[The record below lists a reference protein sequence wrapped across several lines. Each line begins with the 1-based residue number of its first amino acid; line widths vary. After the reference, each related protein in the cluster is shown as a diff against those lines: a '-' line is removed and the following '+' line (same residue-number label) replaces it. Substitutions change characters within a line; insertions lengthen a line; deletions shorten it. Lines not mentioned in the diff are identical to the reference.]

1 MDILETVSC
10 TYENLVYDKGGI
22 SKESEND
29 GSFNKWCWENQLST
43 EQKQRQILTHAI
55 KKKET

>member
-29 GSFNKWCWENQLST
+29 GSFNKWCWEN
-43 EQKQRQILTHAI
+43 
-55 KKKET
+55 